1 MSVPVQT
8 HGFYR
13 GLSAPLLTCAL
24 SNALYF
30 GTYFNAAALLR
41 AEDRVA
47 RSAAFSSPFGS
58 AMVAGTAAAAADL
71 AIAVPVEAVKTAMQ
85 VCLLSAWSL
94 TLSFSHILK
103 MLILLS
109 YILNL
114 FKHAVYPINY

>member
-85 VCLLSAWSL
+85 VCRLRSP
-94 TLSFSHILK
+94 
-103 MLILLS
+103 ILLS
-109 YILNL
+109 LRTYL
-114 FKHAVYPINY
+114 FSCITGSHTLTVHKFHFN